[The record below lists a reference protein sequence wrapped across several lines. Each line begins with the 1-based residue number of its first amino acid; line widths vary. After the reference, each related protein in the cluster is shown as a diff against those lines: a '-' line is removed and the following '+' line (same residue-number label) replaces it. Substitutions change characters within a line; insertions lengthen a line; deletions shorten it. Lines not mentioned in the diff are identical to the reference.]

1 MLSAALAALLAT
13 ATPPPPPPADPLLVR
28 IEAEDSDRFA
38 RLFERTGGKPT
49 AEQIQAEY
57 LDPGSYGVHVFT
69 PHRIESAAT
78 LAAAVAKDPAKYR
91 KAITECLPV
100 IKGTA
105 AELRATYLALHG
117 LLPERPLPHI
127 YLVVGAGNSGGT
139 AGPGAQVLGRET
151 LCAIATDADALR
163 EIVRGFYAH
172 ETVHTFQRESETPS
186 PGGVLLDSVLAEGAA
201 DFITAMVTGRQPDP
215 ARAAWAT
222 SREAELWAQLQAD
235 LALTR
240 GKGWEDLK
248 RGTPGGAAL
257 QRWVANYGD
266 APAGWPHEAG
276 YWMGQRIWQRWY
288 DRQPD
293 KHAALRA
300 MLEQH
305 DPEAILREGRFTR

>member
-1 MLSAALAALLAT
+1 MLGAALAALLAT
-13 ATPPPPPPADPLLVR
+13 ATPPPPVDPLLVT
-28 IEAEDSDRFA
+28 IEADDADRFA

-49 AEQIQAEY
+49 AEQIQKDY

-69 PHRIESAAT
+69 PNRIESAAN
-78 LAAAVAKDPAKYR
+78 LAAAVAKNPDGYR

-117 LLPERPLPHI
+117 LLLDRPLPHI

-139 AGPGAQVLGRET
+139 AGPGAQVLGLET
-151 LCAIATDADALR
+151 LCAIAKDADALR
-163 EIVRGFYAH
+163 EVVRGFYAH
-172 ETVHTFQRESETPS
+172 ETVHTFQKESDTPS

-201 DFITAMVTGRQPDP
+201 DFITAMVTGRQPDA
-215 ARAAWAT
+215 ARAAWAAP
-222 SREAELWAQLQAD
+222 REAELWTQLEAD

-240 GKGWEDLK
+240 GKDWKDLK
-248 RGTPGGAAL
+248 RGTPGGTAL
-257 QRWVANYGD
+257 RRWVTNYGD
-266 APAGWPHEAG
+266 APAGWPYETG

-293 KHAALRA
+293 KQAALRV
-300 MLEQH
+300 MLEQR
-305 DPEAILREGRFTR
+305 DPEAVLREGRFGG